1 MLPTCFCRVRLAVA
15 DAAVVVLR
23 ACHATP
29 LRAAYGLLAA
39 AIAIVAT
46 VQICNISASI
56 PAVFAKHRTT
66 IVSVVGI
73 VSLIAGLF
81 VCAFSMYVASGW

>member
-1 MLPTCFCRVRLAVA
+1 MRLAVA

-39 AIAIVAT
+39 AIANIAT